1 MTELDYPIEVRELPP
16 VLDSHPRLLGLDCEM
31 VLTAQGSELVRVV
44 IVDDQ
49 NKLVFDRWFQP
60 RLPVVD
66 YVTHITGL
74 TSEDLRTKAHK
85 MLSNEDLVEI

>member
-1 MTELDYPIEVRELPP
+1 MAELDYPLEVRELPL
-16 VLDSHPRLLGLDCEM
+16 VLDSHPHLLGIDCEM

-60 RLPVVD
+60 RMPVVD
-66 YVTHITGL
+66 YITHITGI
-74 TSEDLRTKAHK
+74 TSEDLKSKAQK
-85 MLSNEDLVEI
+85 ILSNEDLVEI